1 MAAMMSVPPM
11 VASRRTTR
19 EPEIPTMEA
28 PAAAETKG
36 SVTPKFRPL
45 VRPMARES
53 NRVATRLNRTLFSRR
68 NLQPTSRM
76 GIFSRMIKG
85 QVGSPVM

>member
-1 MAAMMSVPPM
+1 M
-11 VASRRTTR
+11 
-19 EPEIPTMEA
+19 PTMEA
-28 PAAAETKG
+28 PAAAETRG

-85 QVGSPVM
+85 QVGRPAM